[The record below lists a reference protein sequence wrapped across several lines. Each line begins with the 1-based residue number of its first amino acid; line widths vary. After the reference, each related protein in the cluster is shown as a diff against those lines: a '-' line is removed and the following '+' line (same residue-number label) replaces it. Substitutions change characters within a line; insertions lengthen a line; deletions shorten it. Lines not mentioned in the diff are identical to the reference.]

1 MKDYYKI
8 LEVEEN
14 ASDEDIKKSYRNLS
28 KRFHP
33 DVNPDGAEKFKE
45 INEAYEVLGN
55 GEKRQQYN
63 QRKNNPYAGS
73 NFEDMFSQMF
83 GGGGNGFR
91 QQPRRKSAPDKI
103 VRVQIS
109 PVESFLGTDK
119 TINYFRDIHCNSC
132 GGAGGEQQACHTC
145 GGVGYQVKTFGTGFM
160 VQQVRTVCNTCGGRG
175 YTLVHKCYYCD
186 GRGTKPNTHEI
197 KINIPVGADSGQFL
211 KLQDAGDF
219 KNGEYGDLL
228 IQIEVVPKD
237 GFEKMNN
244 DLIYSLTLDIQGIQQ
259 DKFTIPHP
267 DGELV
272 VQAPKIIDT
281 SKPLRLRGK
290 GFLDGDMYL
299 KLILKYERPI

>member
-14 ASDEDIKKSYRNLS
+14 ASDEDIKKSYRSLS

-160 VQQVRTVCNTCGGRG
+160 VQQVRTVCNTCGGKG

>member
-1 MKDYYKI
+1 
-8 LEVEEN
+8 
-14 ASDEDIKKSYRNLS
+14 
-28 KRFHP
+28 
-33 DVNPDGAEKFKE
+33 
-45 INEAYEVLGN
+45 
-55 GEKRQQYN
+55 
-63 QRKNNPYAGS
+63 
-73 NFEDMFSQMF
+73 
-83 GGGGNGFR
+83 
-91 QQPRRKSAPDKI
+91 
-103 VRVQIS
+103 
-109 PVESFLGTDK
+109 
-119 TINYFRDIHCNSC
+119 
-132 GGAGGEQQACHTC
+132 
-145 GGVGYQVKTFGTGFM
+145 M

-267 DGELV
+267 SGELV

>member
-73 NFEDMFSQMF
+73 DFENMFSQMF
-83 GGGGNGFR
+83 GGAANGFR
-91 QQPRRKSAPDKI
+91 QQQRRKSAPDKI

-119 TINYFRDIHCNSC
+119 IINYFRDVHCNSC

-186 GRGTKPNTHEI
+186 GKGSKPNTHEI

>member
-73 NFEDMFSQMF
+73 DFENMFSQMF
-83 GGGGNGFR
+83 GGAANGFR
-91 QQPRRKSAPDKI
+91 QQQRRKSAPDKI

-109 PVESFLGTDK
+109 PVES
-119 TINYFRDIHCNSC
+119 
-132 GGAGGEQQACHTC
+132 QACHTC
-145 GGVGYQVKTFGTGFM
+145 GGVGFQVKTFGTGFM

-186 GRGTKPNTHEI
+186 GRGSKPNTHEI

-259 DKFTIPHP
+259 EKFTIPHP

-290 GFLDGDMYL
+290 GYLDGDMYL

>member
-14 ASDEDIKKSYRNLS
+14 ASDEDIKKSYRSLS

>member
-14 ASDEDIKKSYRNLS
+14 ASDEDIKKSYRSLS

-83 GGGGNGFR
+83 GGGGNVFR

>member
-14 ASDEDIKKSYRNLS
+14 ASDEEIKKSYRSLS

>member
-119 TINYFRDIHCNSC
+119 TINYFRDVHCNSC

>member
-14 ASDEDIKKSYRNLS
+14 ASDEDIKKSYRSLS

-228 IQIEVVPKD
+228 IQIEVVAKD

>member
-14 ASDEDIKKSYRNLS
+14 ASDEDIKKSYRSLS

-119 TINYFRDIHCNSC
+119 TINYFRDVHCNSC